1 MIKMAVTLFN
11 GSIAETASTLT
22 RQTVAVKSYYEDTE
36 TEGFPV
42 PRMAAGTGIII
53 SGSGYVVTN
62 AHVVAGSSQIRIT
75 TPDNKTHLARVVGYD
90 TATDLAL
97 IRIMTK
103 GLSLSAVD
111 FGDSSAIRPGDP
123 VIAVGNAL
131 GLPGGPTV
139 SLGVVSAVQRQIPMS
154 EFIFEGL
161 IQTDAAINPGNS
173 GGPLAT
179 LDGKVIGMNTA
190 MIPMAQGMGFAI
202 PSNTIRELVAK
213 IMEDGKIIRPWI
225 GITGSDAHVGV
236 DQGAVLVASVAY
248 GSPAHQ
254 AGVRRGDLILKFNGK
269 DTPDMRTL
277 TRLINDNGIGKAAEM
292 NIRRGERKGVLQII
306 PGESPGL

>member
-1 MIKMAVTLFN
+1 
-11 GSIAETASTLT
+11 
-22 RQTVAVKSYYEDTE
+22 VAVKSYYEDTE

-190 MIPMAQGMGFAI
+190 MIPCPLLTLFISFAGMRTKSSPSFI
-202 PSNTIRELVAK
+202 PTSSKSTY
-213 IMEDGKIIRPWI
+213 P
-225 GITGSDAHVGV
+225 TGSGM
-236 DQGAVLVASVAY
+236 ASSLFPS
-248 GSPAHQ
+248 SPF
-254 AGVRRGDLILKFNGK
+254 RGFG
-269 DTPDMRTL
+269 
-277 TRLINDNGIGKAAEM
+277 
-292 NIRRGERKGVLQII
+292 
-306 PGESPGL
+306 